1 MDTKKQLL
9 IRLPTRPRCTDQ
21 TDGPLQMWGFISLL
35 VPAHVQPK
43 ARSASLA
50 CCRAEP
56 ERAASQ
62 APCLLTYAWLSE
74 GDCGVLAAPKNRWMR
89 KSCRSSRLMRVAVI
103 GVTSARHRESARAG
117 MHMNYSEKRMI
128 WHQQAL
134 NISGRLCVAD
144 SFHLK
149 SLHI

>member
-1 MDTKKQLL
+1 MDTNRQLL
-9 IRLPTRPRCTDQ
+9 IGLPTRHRCTDQ
-21 TDGPLQMWGFISLL
+21 THGPLQMWGFISLL
-35 VPAHVQPK
+35 ASAHVQPK
-43 ARSASLA
+43 AKSASLA

-62 APCLLTYAWLSE
+62 ARCLLTYAWLSE
-74 GDCGVLAAPKNRWMR
+74 GDCGVLAARKNRWMR
-89 KSCRSSRLMRVAVI
+89 KSCRSSRLMCVAAI
-103 GVTSARHRESARAG
+103 GVTSARQRESARAG
-117 MHMNYSEKRMI
+117 MHTNYSEERII

-149 SLHI
+149 SQI